1 MPPLSSQGI
10 AKGTVINAV
19 SRALAGFLKL
29 FVIILI
35 AKDFGAGL
43 IVDAYMVAKSVP
55 MLFFV
60 IGEATFV
67 TSFLPIFINHRVNEG
82 EKQAW
87 LLADSVFSVLLVFLT
102 GMVAFVVF
110 FAHGL
115 TSVLAP
121 GLPEETLS
129 LGVTLLRMMSPVIVL
144 AGVSSMAASVFQ
156 SYRNFTVPAVAS
168 VLFPLG
174 MILAIWLLGDAIG
187 IYAIPLGAVAGAIA
201 QAGVTIVVLGKTKR
215 WFRPTLNFRCPGLVE
230 TMVST
235 VPRLLTLLVNR
246 VNIMVDRVFA
256 SALGGGYIAA
266 LSYADRVVQISVV
279 LFTSSFVN
287 AAMPVLSKS
296 GAAGDFDK
304 IRSLFYKMTGFLFL
318 VTVPASF
325 ILLLFGQT
333 IIGLLLQRGAFDV
346 HAGQLTSSAMMFY
359 GIGLL
364 PFSLTMLLGVFFY
377 ALSDSITPMKA
388 AFICFFLNIGLD
400 ALLVR
405 TLELGGLALT
415 TSLVAVFSTVFLF
428 WFLDKKIGP
437 LDLRQ
442 VVVSLA
448 KILAASALM
457 GAVMWCVM
465 LYFKGSSGP
474 PGLLVQFGISL
485 CLGFVTYAGSCHLL
499 RVDECRVIVEA
510 GRRRFQHRDHR

>member
-1 MPPLSSQGI
+1 MPALSSQGI
-10 AKGTVINAV
+10 AKATVINAV
-19 SRALAGFLKL
+19 SRALSGFLKL

-60 IGEATFV
+60 VGEATFV
-67 TSFLPIFINHRVNEG
+67 TSFLPVFINYRVKEG

-87 LLADSVFSVLLVFLT
+87 LLADSVFSFLLIFLT
-102 GMVAFVVF
+102 AMVAFVVF
-110 FAHGL
+110 FAPGL

-129 LGVTLLRMMSPVIVL
+129 LGVSLLRMMSPVIVL
-144 AGVSSMAASVFQ
+144 AGASSMAASIFH

-174 MILAIWLLGDAIG
+174 MIVAIWLLGDAIG

-201 QAGVTIVVLGKTKR
+201 QAGITIVVLGKTKR
-215 WFRPTLNFRCPGLVE
+215 WFRPILDFRCPGLVE
-230 TMVST
+230 TVMST
-235 VPRLLTLLVNR
+235 VPRLLTLMANR
-246 VNIMVDRVFA
+246 VNIMVDRIFA

-279 LFTSSFVN
+279 LFTSAFVN

-296 GAAGDFDK
+296 GAASDFDQV
-304 IRSLFYKMTGFLFL
+304 RRLFYKMTGCLFL
-318 VTVPASF
+318 VTIPASV

-333 IIGLLLQRGAFDV
+333 IINLLLQRGAFDV
-346 HAGQLTSSAMMFY
+346 HAGQLTSCAMMFY

-388 AFICFFLNIGLD
+388 AFICFLLNIGLD

-405 TLELGGLALT
+405 VLELGGLALT

-428 WFLDKKIGP
+428 WFLNKKIGP
-437 LDLRQ
+437 LDLRRI
-442 VVVSLA
+442 VVSLA
-448 KILAASALM
+448 KVLVAACLM
-457 GAVMWCVM
+457 GVVMWGVM
-465 LYFKGSSGP
+465 VHFEGSNGH
-474 PGLLVQFGISL
+474 PGSLVQFGVVL
-485 CLGFVTYAGSCHLL
+485 CLGFVSYAGSCYLL
-499 RVDECRVIVEA
+499 KVNEYLVIVEA
-510 GRRRFQHRDHR
+510 VRRRLQSADHR